1 MAEKTAVEIIWP
13 PCYYAAMKFILSL
26 VGMVLILE
34 SLPYIAFPE
43 GMKEWLR
50 QLAEMDGG
58 VLRAMGL
65 VALVAGL
72 LLCYLAQRSGL
83 F

>member
-1 MAEKTAVEIIWP
+1 
-13 PCYYAAMKFILSL
+13 MKFILSL

-50 QLAEMDGG
+50 QLSEMDGG
-58 VLRAMGL
+58 LLRAMGL
-65 VALVAGL
+65 VALAVGL
-72 LLCYLAQRSGL
+72 GLCYLAQRSGL
-83 F
+83 L

>member
-1 MAEKTAVEIIWP
+1 
-13 PCYYAAMKFILSL
+13 MKFILSL

-50 QLAEMDGG
+50 QLSEMDGG
-58 VLRAMGL
+58 LLRAMGL
-65 VALVAGL
+65 VALAAGL
-72 LLCYLAQRSGL
+72 GLCYLAQRSGL
-83 F
+83 L

>member
-1 MAEKTAVEIIWP
+1 
-13 PCYYAAMKFILSL
+13 MKLLISL

-34 SLPYIAFPE
+34 SLPYLAFPDS
-43 GMKEWLR
+43 MKEWLR
-50 QLAEMDGG
+50 QLSEMDSGL
-58 VLRAMGL
+58 LRAMGL

-72 LLCYLAQRSGL
+72 ILCYLAQRSGL